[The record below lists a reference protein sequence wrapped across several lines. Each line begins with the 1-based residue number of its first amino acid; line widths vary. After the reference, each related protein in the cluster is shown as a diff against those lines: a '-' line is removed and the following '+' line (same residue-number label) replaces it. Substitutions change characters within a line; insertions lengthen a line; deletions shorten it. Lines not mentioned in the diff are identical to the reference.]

1 MARKTS
7 GQNPVDEAY
16 LRSLMAGSPPEKVT
30 PSIPPKEETDRET
43 AEKAKTESEAEEM
56 PEKAAS
62 KTLKAAQTEF
72 MRRFLT
78 PYKCEGRQGV
88 YIDKEL
94 HRKISVIVGIAGKRQ
109 LTVGNYIDNVLR
121 EHFEKHSDEVK
132 AYCQKS
138 YNKIF
143 KLWICDYVM
152 KPERFCS
159 GCCSPICSW
168 TSSCSGDSLARYV
181 SGRHAAAW
189 RKPCG
194 VRQAGSIR

>member
-1 MARKTS
+1 MAKKTIE
-7 GQNPVDEAY
+7 QNPVDEAY
-16 LRSLMAGSPPEKVT
+16 LRSLMAGSPPERVT
-30 PSIPPKEETDRET
+30 PSVPQKGET
-43 AEKAKTESEAEEM
+43 AEEAKTEFEAEEM

-62 KTLKAAQTEF
+62 KTLKAALAEF

-94 HRKISVIVGIAGKRQ
+94 HQKISVIVGIAGKRQ

-143 KLWICDYVM
+143 
-152 KPERFCS
+152 
-159 GCCSPICSW
+159 
-168 TSSCSGDSLARYV
+168 
-181 SGRHAAAW
+181 
-189 RKPCG
+189 
-194 VRQAGSIR
+194 